1 MITIVCID
9 DTPEHS
15 ENIDRILTE
24 AGYEVLVTGDGDE
37 GLKAVLEHLPGL
49 ILYNISAPS
58 KNRYRILN
66 EVREKYPLLAEVPFI
81 FISDAANNQQILSD
95 LNAGADSFLIE
106 PVNTSLV
113 LATIQASLR
122 QVDRIKF
129 KNEKLL
135 VLDI

>member
-1 MITIVCID
+1 MTTIVCID
-9 DTPEHS
+9 DNPEHS

-37 GLKAVLEHLPGL
+37 GLKAVLECLPGL

-66 EVREKYPLLAEVPFI
+66 EVREKYPLLAEIPFI
-81 FISDAANNQQILSD
+81 YISDAANNQQILTD